1 MVSLYVQIVG
11 TLSADVSTGHSP
23 ACDWC
28 SCAIVSN
35 FLSLK
40 VVSINNVA
48 SFLSFLYFWFITSF
62 LEFKKKISLT
72 STNRVFCCSPAGD
85 WYFDEFIRT
94 HTIEKC

>member
-23 ACDWC
+23 ACDC

-40 VVSINNVA
+40 VVSINVA

-72 STNRVFCCSPAGD
+72 STNRVFCCSPAGTLTNSH
-85 WYFDEFIRT
+85 ERIP
-94 HTIEKC
+94 